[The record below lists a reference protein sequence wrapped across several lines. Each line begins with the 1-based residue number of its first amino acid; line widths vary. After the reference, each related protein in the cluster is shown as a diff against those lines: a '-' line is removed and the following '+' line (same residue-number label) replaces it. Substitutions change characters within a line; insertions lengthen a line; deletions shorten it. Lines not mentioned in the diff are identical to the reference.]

1 MKGPLLALLS
11 AIFFALTMIFIR
23 RAVLKVPD
31 ASLGT
36 LISVPMAVPIFFII
50 LAVTGQIQSVFR
62 FSWEGY
68 VWLSS
73 AGILH
78 FVIGRSLNYKLV
90 RLVGANVGTILRR
103 ANIMVSFIILLI

>member
-1 MKGPLLALLS
+1 
-11 AIFFALTMIFIR
+11 MIFVR

-31 ASLGT
+31 ASLGR

-90 RLVGANVGTILRR
+90 QLVGANVGTILRR